1 MNTSASAGLAPSPFA
16 AIGWAFYVAVS
27 WTWVIGMFLP
37 VLLVRDFGLL
47 GWAAFAVPNIVGAA
61 SVGWLMKSPRQS
73 AEFVLRHRPAVTAF
87 SAITISFQITI
98 YFWLLGS
105 LFPVFTD
112 AWQIFIPTAIVLL
125 LSGPLGTL
133 LPVKFG
139 RERIIAAAVW
149 LASAAAL
156 IALLIFGWLERPA
169 VEAVEP
175 LNLGGLALSC
185 GLGFLLCPY
194 LDVTFHAARQAAGD
208 RSRLAF
214 AVGFFVLFPVMIG
227 FTLLYAIG
235 LPGLMRG
242 QFDDRVNGL
251 ATLLLMIHLT
261 LQVLATNY
269 FHATALRRL
278 DAATGR
284 QANVLASGGFWLA
297 ALIVWAFVGWLMS
310 RQVFVYNDLLPYSG
324 GEMLYRGFL
333 TFYGLI
339 FPAYLLLGRRWMWL
353 GVIATAPLFALG
365 FFGGPYEWSM
375 GWAGLGVIALLAIWF
390 VTKPTRQPQAPLPP
404 NDGR

>member
-1 MNTSASAGLAPSPFA
+1 MS

-37 VLLVRDFGLL
+37 VLLARDFGLL
-47 GWAAFAVPNIVGAA
+47 GWVAFAVPNILGAA
-61 SVGWLMKSPRQS
+61 SVGWLMTSPRQS
-73 AEFVLRHRPAVTAF
+73 AEYVLRHRPAVTAF
-87 SAITISFQITI
+87 SAITISFQVSV

-105 LFPVFTD
+105 LFPVFSD
-112 AWQIFIPTAIVLL
+112 AWQIFIPTTIVLL

-133 LPVKFG
+133 LPIKFG
-139 RERIIAAAVW
+139 RERWIAVAVW

-156 IALLIFGWLERPA
+156 VTLLVFGWLETP
-169 VEAVEP
+169 ELKPVEP
-175 LNLGGLALSC
+175 LNLGGLALAC

-194 LDVTFHAARQAAGD
+194 LDATFHAARQAAGD
-208 RSRLAF
+208 RSSLAF
-214 AVGFFVLFPVMIG
+214 GIGFFVLFPVMIG
-227 FTLLYAIG
+227 FTLLYSVG

-261 LQVLATNY
+261 LQVLATNF

-284 QANVLASGGFWLA
+284 QANVLASGAFWLG
-297 ALIVWAFVGWLMS
+297 ALVVWAFVGWLMS
-310 RQVFVYNDLLPYSG
+310 RRVFVYNDLLPYSG
-324 GEMLYRGFL
+324 GETMYRLFL

-339 FPAYLLLGRRWMWL
+339 FPAYLLLGPRWMWL
-353 GVIATAPLFALG
+353 GVGLTGPLFALG

-375 GWAGLGVIALLAIWF
+375 GWAGFGVIVLLAIWF
-390 VTKPTRQPQAPLPP
+390 VTKPARSTTAPPP
-404 NDGR
+404 PHDGR